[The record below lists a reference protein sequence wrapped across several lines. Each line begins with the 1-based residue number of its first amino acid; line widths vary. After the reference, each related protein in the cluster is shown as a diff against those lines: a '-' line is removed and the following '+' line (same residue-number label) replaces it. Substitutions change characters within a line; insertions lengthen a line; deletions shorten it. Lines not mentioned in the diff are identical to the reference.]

1 MCIRSNLIFFVL
13 VLVLV
18 LVNQYFI
25 EDEHEYD
32 DKGGNCRTVVR
43 RVKTTH
49 LVPPVICYLTPETRH
64 LTPKIKP
71 YFENYLRDTTL
82 VNQWTW
88 EA

>member
-1 MCIRSNLIFFVL
+1 VCIRSNLIFFVL
-13 VLVLV
+13 VLVLA

-25 EDEHEYD
+25 KDEHEYD
-32 DKGGNCRTVVR
+32 DEGGNYRTVVR
-43 RVKTTH
+43 RVKTPQ

-82 VNQWTW
+82 ENQWTSD
-88 EA
+88 A